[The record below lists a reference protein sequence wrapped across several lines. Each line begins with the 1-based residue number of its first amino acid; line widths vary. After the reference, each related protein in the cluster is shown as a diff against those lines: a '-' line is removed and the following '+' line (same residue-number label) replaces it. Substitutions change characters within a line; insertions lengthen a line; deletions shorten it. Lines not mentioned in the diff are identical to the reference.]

1 MRERDLV
8 VMVVNGSRVRVEE
21 TGQEGQSYI
30 LKVDGE
36 LVRLEVLHELDRD
49 PPVFLARVQNRI
61 VRVEVIPGDL
71 EMVRVQVNERPF
83 DASLDLLEARG
94 GRHEKGP
101 AQAGPLII
109 IAPMSGRITAL
120 KASVGVATEEG
131 QALVVLEAMKMENE
145 IASPKKGV
153 VKEVYVTPGT
163 LVKAGDK
170 LVLVE

>member
-1 MRERDLV
+1 MV
-8 VMVVNGSRVRVEE
+8 VMVVNGSRVRVEQ
-21 TGQEGQSYI
+21 TSQEGQSYTLMI
-30 LKVDGE
+30 NGE
-36 LVRLEVLHELDRD
+36 SVTLEVLHELERD

-61 VRVEVIPGDL
+61 VRVEVVPGD
-71 EMVRVQVNERPF
+71 EGMVRVQVNERGF
-83 DASLDLLEARG
+83 DASLDLLEAKGAHRE
-94 GRHEKGP
+94 RGP
-101 AQAGPLII
+101 AQGGPVVIS
-109 IAPMSGRITAL
+109 APMSGRITAL

-153 VKEVYVTPGT
+153 VKEVYVQPGT